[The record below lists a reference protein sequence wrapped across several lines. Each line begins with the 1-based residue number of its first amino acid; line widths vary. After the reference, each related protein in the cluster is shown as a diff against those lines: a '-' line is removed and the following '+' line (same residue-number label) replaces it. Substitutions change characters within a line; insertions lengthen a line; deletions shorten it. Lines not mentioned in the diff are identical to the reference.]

1 MKWALESVHSLMS
14 GNLTMEKWDTFTVL
28 LKDYYLEEYYNN
40 IYMKRKLDQD
50 KTKPMRK
57 IILEASEEWRN
68 DKPYVGRE
76 IINQVI
82 DTIKIEEMKD

>member
-1 MKWALESVHSLMS
+1 MRYFHCNTK
-14 GNLTMEKWDTFTVL
+14 GL
-28 LKDYYLEEYYNN
+28 LPEGYYNN
-40 IYMKRKLDQD
+40 IYIKRKLDQD

-57 IILEASEEWRN
+57 IILDASEEWRAN
-68 DKPYVGRE
+68 KPYVGRE